1 MLGELVRKEMQ
12 ERLLNPAYVI
22 TLGFCSILILLSFYT
37 GLRNYTEHLN
47 ENNAIQ
53 KYHQRILSLQKS
65 YYDVDMLGVQVSQ
78 PANPLSTVA
87 SGVSNSLGRHA
98 TIKMN
103 EPPTITG
110 SKPESNPVFAIFET
124 FDLLFVVKNV
134 LSLVAILF
142 TYNAICGEKENGTL
156 RLMLSFAVPKD
167 QLILSKM
174 VGGFLC
180 LVVPLGV
187 PVLLG
192 VGLMTVFP
200 SVHLSGE
207 DWLRLVC
214 LLGVLGLYVSVFFAL
229 GLCVSSCVTRSS
241 ASLLVL
247 LSVWVVCVLVI
258 PQGSAILAGQFVNI
272 TSKQVEKLELTYK
285 RLLWDREKE
294 EAQAE
299 FYKQNPEPI
308 KRLSVEQQKQDQV
321 LFEQD
326 PDKWFENT
334 MRRQS
339 EAHSKPVYKKWNK
352 KREIWLDQYRKR
364 KIAEWDLTK
373 KNVIQTHQNERQKL
387 LSIAT
392 WLSRISPAAGVT
404 YGGIHLAGTGAA
416 HQQGFFHHILIYQSA
431 FETYIKE
438 KRALESLGTG
448 LAFDGSSFAITNR
461 NEAVDTSDL
470 PAFGYPE
477 IPFGQTLR
485 DILLDCG
492 LMVVYVLIFF
502 VIAYV
507 AFLRYD
513 VR

>member
-65 YYDVDMLGVQVSQ
+65 YYDVGMLGVQVSQ

-272 TSKQVEKLELTYK
+272 TSKQENRINLEDARMTWLKDNEMKNNAFIERHYGLPDYESLYTKWYPSFLAGANREWAQRQREIELPYWNARH
-285 RLLWDREKE
+285 RLLSL
-294 EAQAE
+294 A
-299 FYKQNPEPI
+299 
-308 KRLSVEQQKQDQV
+308 
-321 LFEQD
+321 
-326 PDKWFENT
+326 
-334 MRRQS
+334 M
-339 EAHSKPVYKKWNK
+339 
-352 KREIWLDQYRKR
+352 
-364 KIAEWDLTK
+364 
-373 KNVIQTHQNERQKL
+373 
-387 LSIAT
+387 

-404 YGGIHLAGTGAA
+404 YSVTNLARTGTADHRLFTDA
-416 HQQGFFHHILIYQSA
+416 VMRYQRNTALYLQQ
-431 FETYIKE
+431 
-438 KRALESLGTG
+438 KRHRENESLHTG
-448 LAFDGSSFAITNR
+448 IDVVDGSMRTQGSIEEGGKFDISDMPVFDYRSLSFGIA
-461 NEAVDTSDL
+461 
-470 PAFGYPE
+470 
-477 IPFGQTLR
+477 
-485 DILLDCG
+485 ILLIMVDIVLLAVLVLG
-492 LMVVYVLIFF
+492 LF
-502 VIAYV
+502 VAAYV
-507 AFLRYD
+507 FFIKYD
-513 VR
+513 AR